1 MSIIPNRCLKHFE
14 RLVFTKNV
22 FKNLFKNIIKGYP
35 NFKASLE
42 KDMLKH

>member
-1 MSIIPNRCLKHFE
+1 MSKTFQKVGIY
-14 RLVFTKNV
+14 KNV

-42 KDMLKH
+42 KSMLETY